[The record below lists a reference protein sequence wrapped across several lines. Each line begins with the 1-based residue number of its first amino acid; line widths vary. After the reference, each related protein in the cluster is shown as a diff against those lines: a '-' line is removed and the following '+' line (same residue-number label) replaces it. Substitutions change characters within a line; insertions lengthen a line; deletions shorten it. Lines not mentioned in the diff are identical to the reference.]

1 MERRL
6 AAILVADV
14 VGYSRLMGEDETGT
28 LARLSRLRK
37 ERIEPLIS
45 EHRGRVVKLMGDGI
59 LAEFA
64 SVVDAV
70 TCAVAWQNHLAEEA
84 LRFRI
89 GVNLGDVIVEDG
101 DIYGNGV
108 NVAARLEALAE
119 PGGICL
125 SGTVHDEVKHKLKL
139 DFEDLG
145 ERSLK
150 NIDAPVRIYRVVP
163 DGGADA
169 IPRAEAAAVQR
180 DRQTFP
186 RRPSVRQHVGRSRA
200 GVLCRWHDRR
210 RHNGAVQE
218 SPV

>member
-45 EHRGRVVKLMGDGI
+45 EHSGRVVKLMGDGI

-70 TCAVAWQNHLAEEA
+70 NCAVAWQSHLAAEA
-84 LRFRI
+84 LRFGI
-89 GVNLGDVIVEDG
+89 AVNLGDVIVEGG
-101 DIYGNGV
+101 DIYGKH
-108 NVAARLEALAE
+108 VAARLEALAE

-145 ERSLK
+145 ERLLK
-150 NIDAPVRIYRVVP
+150 NIDEPVRIYRVVP
-163 DGGADA
+163 SGGADA
-169 IPRAEAAAVQR
+169 IPGAEAARPKETGKPTVAVLPFDNMSGDPEQ
-180 DRQTFP
+180 
-186 RRPSVRQHVGRSRA
+186 
-200 GVLCRWHDRR
+200 
-210 RHNGAVQE
+210 
-218 SPV
+218 